1 MKDPRIDPLNNA
13 AILTDTV
20 MRLAFAPADPKA
32 KVTALRVPMRAS
44 KLEAMQSSMRLG
56 TVHLQLKAGFAPER
70 HIELTPPEL
79 FALLEMGD
87 RFITELP
94 EAQRAA
100 PVPDAEG

>member
-32 KVTALRVPMRAS
+32 KVTALCVPMRAA
-44 KLEAMQSSMRLG
+44 KLDAMQTSMRLG

-87 RFITELP
+87 RFLTELP
-94 EAQRAA
+94 DAQRAA
-100 PVPDAEG
+100 PIVEED